1 MMTNSNKLYLTS
13 INGNV
18 YMRCRTIKESP
29 IRRSGSTVV
38 GVEKDGITHHSL
50 NEPCEVAQLQRI
62 TEEAKTLLN
71 PLENRLNR
79 ASRLVRKTFTLDELV
94 AAMLRYENVVSNAEQ
109 LKLDNLYD
117 LLCNPCFLLIA
128 YDNVKKDAAAGLD
141 YVGGGNVTLS
151 GLRTLS
157 KELSSE
163 QYKCI
168 PVRRLYID
176 KPEGGKRPL
185 GVPSTRD
192 KIVQKAVQM
201 LIQPAF
207 ECNFSDHSHGFRLDR
222 SCHTALNSIRRN
234 GNRTTW
240 FIELNLVKV
249 FDKVHHALLIEEL
262 ELKIVDQQMM
272 DLIHK
277 MLKVGYINP
286 HDISD
291 SKMEMNEGT
300 PQGSIPSPL
309 FANILFDRFDRWV
322 ETHLLTKFNTLRKD
336 SINPEHANAVQKHL
350 ETEWNEVLES
360 IKKHAPDAN
369 RKKIRL
375 ALREV
380 RKQQAVQDKI
390 KYYADDPNHR
400 KLWYV
405 RYADH
410 MLLLGLIGPK
420 EDALAILKEI
430 EVAVEKELKMRIH
443 PAKSGVERHSDGVLF
458 FGYRLLVIMT
468 LR

>member
-62 TEEAKTLLN
+62 SEEAKAFLN

-185 GVPSTRD
+185 GVPSTCD
-192 KIVQKAVQM
+192 KIAQKAVQM

-207 ECNFSDHSHGFRLDR
+207 ECNFSDHSHGFRPDR

-240 FIELNLVKV
+240 FIEL
-249 FDKVHHALLIEEL
+249 D
-262 ELKIVDQQMM
+262 
-272 DLIHK
+272 
-277 MLKVGYINP
+277 
-286 HDISD
+286 
-291 SKMEMNEGT
+291 
-300 PQGSIPSPL
+300 PS
-309 FANILFDRFDRWV
+309 
-322 ETHLLTKFNTLRKD
+322 
-336 SINPEHANAVQKHL
+336 
-350 ETEWNEVLES
+350 ES
-360 IKKHAPDAN
+360 I
-369 RKKIRL
+369 R
-375 ALREV
+375 
-380 RKQQAVQDKI
+380 Q
-390 KYYADDPNHR
+390 
-400 KLWYV
+400 
-405 RYADH
+405 
-410 MLLLGLIGPK
+410 
-420 EDALAILKEI
+420 
-430 EVAVEKELKMRIH
+430 
-443 PAKSGVERHSDGVLF
+443 SSSCF
-458 FGYRLLVIMT
+458 FD
-468 LR
+468 